1 MKDLNQISIGS
12 VKEWFKKIG
21 RGKPSYGKEGIKPAK
36 DWSVLVIGFIIIF
49 CLEALLAW
57 FIYFQI
63 ENGSWFNQ
71 PSDGSINYV
80 SLNQNL
86 LQKITGELE
95 AKSAVYLFDIYS

>member
-1 MKDLNQISIGS
+1 MVQKNRPGQTVLRQ
-12 VKEWFKKIG
+12 
-21 RGKPSYGKEGIKPAK
+21 RGNKAGQRLECSGHRIHNH
-36 DWSVLVIGFIIIF
+36 F

-95 AKSAVYLFDIYS
+95 AKSAVYFASSTPQKISDPSL